1 MVITENYKRSFSEVN
16 TILKSIPDEMDKKIP
31 NDLKNIIEEERLD
44 SYNPELHQLIVDK
57 NIMPESVVLLGL
69 IYRDFLSPEDLRR
82 SLQIQDDIEYKE
94 FQVLQEKK
102 YSNMF
107 KNRNIDEDVNNIY
120 ENIKE
125 TSVDKYKE
133 KWYKRF
139 LNLFKFWNWKK

>member
-120 ENIKE
+120 ENIKD

-139 LNLFKFWNWKK
+139 LNLFKFWKRKK